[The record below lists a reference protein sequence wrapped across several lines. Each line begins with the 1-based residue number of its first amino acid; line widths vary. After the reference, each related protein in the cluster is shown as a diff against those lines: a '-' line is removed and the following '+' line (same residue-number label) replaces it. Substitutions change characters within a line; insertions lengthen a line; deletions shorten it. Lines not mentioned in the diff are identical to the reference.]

1 MRNSDVKSY
10 TTGWGAGRLSTWRSV
25 YRHHRDRTEAMAAWD
40 AGNVDDVVSSV
51 ASQKCPRVLDLGCG
65 SRAGVVLG
73 LMARGVPA
81 IGIDYDDPQPR
92 IAPRSWLRIA
102 RHNGA
107 ERAVK
112 TAARQLAF
120 DRRYY
125 AELERRLGTLPWDRL
140 DVRCGDAHQLAFD
153 DDQFSFV
160 YSATVFEHLEHP
172 EQASAEIA
180 RVLRPGGEACLRI
193 HLWPSPSGGHAL
205 DWAGDEPP
213 KNSPVPPW
221 DHLREN
227 RFPAHV
233 YLNKKRAADYLA
245 GFEPHFEILQEAY
258 QVEGTELLTS
268 ELRRE
273 LAEWSEED
281 LTRRLLSVR
290 LRVRS

>member
-1 MRNSDVKSY
+1 MGSDDVKSY
-10 TTGWGAGRLSTWRSV
+10 TTGWGSGRLSTWRSV
-25 YRHHRDRTEAMAAWD
+25 YRHHRDRTESMAAWD
-40 AGNVDDVVSSV
+40 ASNVDQV
-51 ASQKCPRVLDLGCG
+51 ASCVALQERPRVLDLGCG

-81 IGIDYDDPQPR
+81 VGIDYDDPQPR

-102 RHNGA
+102 RANGF
-107 ERAVK
+107 ERALK

-125 AELERRLGTLPWDRL
+125 AELQRQVGTLSWDDL
-140 DVRCGDAHQLAFD
+140 DVQCGDAHQLEFD
-153 DDQFSFV
+153 DAQFSFV

-172 EQASAEIA
+172 DRAAAEIA
-180 RVLRPGGEACLRI
+180 RVLRPGGEAYIRI
-193 HLWPSPSGGHAL
+193 HLWPSLSGGHAL

-213 KNSPVPPW
+213 ENSPVPPW
-221 DHLREN
+221 DHLRES

-233 YLNKKRAADYLA
+233 FLNRKRAADYLE
-245 GFEPHFEILQEAY
+245 GFAAHFEILDEAY
-258 QVEGTELLTS
+258 QVEGLELLTP

-273 LAEWSEED
+273 LADWSEED

-290 LRVRS
+290 LRKRP